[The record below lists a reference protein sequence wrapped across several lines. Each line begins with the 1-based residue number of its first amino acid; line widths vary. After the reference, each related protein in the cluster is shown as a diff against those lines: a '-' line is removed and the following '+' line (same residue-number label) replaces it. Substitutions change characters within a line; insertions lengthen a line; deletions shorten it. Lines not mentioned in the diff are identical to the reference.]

1 MNLPYE
7 IFQIEQNIADL
18 GVPSTKCTHKKTK
31 VVHCLPAV
39 DWKPLYWWTRHP
51 QESGLEN
58 VAKYDWYLVLLT
70 FVSLFAVMVCLKLFT
85 YVGQEFGLDTTLQEI
100 PFYPFQ

>member
-1 MNLPYE
+1 ME
-7 IFQIEQNIADL
+7 QITEDL
-18 GVPSTKCTHKKTK
+18 VVPSTQCSHNRTK
-31 VVHCLPAV
+31 VFHCLPPV

-58 VAKYDWYLVLLT
+58 VAKYDYFLVMLT
-70 FVSLFAVMVCLKLFT
+70 FVSLFVVMVCLKLFT

-100 PFYPFQ
+100 PFFPFQ